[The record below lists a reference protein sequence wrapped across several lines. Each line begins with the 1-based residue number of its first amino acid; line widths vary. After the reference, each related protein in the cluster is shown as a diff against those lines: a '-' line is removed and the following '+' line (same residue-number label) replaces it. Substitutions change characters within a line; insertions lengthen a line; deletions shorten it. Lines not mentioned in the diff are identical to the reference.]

1 MIRVE
6 VPGTPVAQGR
16 PRFARRG
23 KFVSTYDPPKSRAY
37 KRKVAIYARAS
48 MASREAI
55 TGPLEVT
62 VYIYRQIQQSGS
74 QRLKRAKLDGKIWPA
89 IKPDLDN
96 YYKAITDA
104 CTGILWHDDNQIVKA
119 HIIKKYSDQ
128 PRAVLEVEELGEEQE
143 K

>member
-37 KRKVAIYARAS
+37 KQKVAICARAS
-48 MASREAI
+48 MDAREAI
-55 TGPLEVT
+55 NGPLEVT

-74 QRLKRAKLDGKIWPA
+74 QRLKQAKLDGKIWPA

-104 CTGILWHDDNQIVKA
+104 CTGIVWHDDNQIVKA
-119 HIIKKYSDQ
+119 HIIKKYSDR
-128 PRAVLEVEELGEEQE
+128 PRVVMEVEEL

>member
-1 MIRVE
+1 MIKIE
-6 VPGTPVAQGR
+6 IPGDPVAQGR

-23 KFVSTYDPPKSRAY
+23 KYVSTYDPPKSRAY
-37 KRKVAIYARAS
+37 KQKVAIYARAS

-62 VYIYRQIQQSGS
+62 VYIYRQIQQNGS
-74 QRLKRAKLDGKIWPA
+74 QRLKQAKLDGKIWPA

-104 CTGILWHDDNQIVKA
+104 CTGIVWHDDNQIVKA

-128 PRAVLEVEELGEEQE
+128 PRAVLEVEKLGEEQE